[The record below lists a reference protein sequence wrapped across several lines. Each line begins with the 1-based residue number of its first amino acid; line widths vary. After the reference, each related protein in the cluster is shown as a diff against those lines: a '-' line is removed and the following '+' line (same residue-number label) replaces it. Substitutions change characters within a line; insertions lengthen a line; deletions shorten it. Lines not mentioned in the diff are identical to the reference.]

1 MKHLLLT
8 TIAAVVL
15 VSADEAEPSDVFWND
30 LKIHRF
36 HLEMSEAEW
45 EAMKALDPH
54 KGLAPAERLKKINGE
69 QRELHRSR
77 FPWAEGSLTI
87 NGQHLNG
94 IGARY
99 KGNASFNLMRG
110 SLKRNMKIK
119 LDWANKDQNY
129 NSVETLNLNAGGLDP
144 SKLRDVFS
152 YWLFREAGVPAP
164 RTTFAE
170 MTLTI
175 PGRYEKEHL
184 GLYTIVEQVNKSFL
198 KDRFG
203 SKKGLLMK
211 PEGIA
216 SVEYHGDDWRFY
228 AHLYRPDNQPSLAQS
243 MRVMDFANVV
253 NLSNAKQFRD
263 SISSYLD
270 IDGFLRFIAVNALI
284 VNLDTLLAMPQNY
297 YLHLSKDTNKFVF
310 FPWDLDI
317 SFAGWPLGG
326 KPADQMKLSLVHPHS
341 SDAHKLID
349 RLLAMESVKLRYD
362 KIISQLVEGIFS
374 KEQLI
379 KKFEKLERT
388 ILDSRERDTAAIESR
403 NERGYPA
410 PRGYQPPGIREFI
423 DKRTSSIKRQL
434 NGKETGYIFVH
445 GRPGGRL
452 GHLAQGGFGRGRLA
466 MHMLI
471 QGDLNEDKSISKKEL
486 LTMLSGWFDVMDREK
501 SGKLNKAAFIKA
513 LPDAFFPSGRK
524 PLGRI
529 PEPYVAVGLFSLA
542 DSDEDGMAT
551 KQSLTSSFDGLF
563 EKLAP
568 GNSGKLNEHSLMIGL
583 RSLIH
588 QSRNGGEKR

>member
-119 LDWANKDQNY
+119 LDWTNKDQNY

-501 SGKLNKAAFIKA
+501 AGKLNKAAFIKA